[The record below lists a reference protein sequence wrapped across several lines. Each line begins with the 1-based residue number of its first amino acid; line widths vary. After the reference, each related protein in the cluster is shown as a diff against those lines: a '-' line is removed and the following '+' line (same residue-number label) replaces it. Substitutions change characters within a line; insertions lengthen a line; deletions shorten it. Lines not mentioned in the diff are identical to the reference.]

1 MATKKSSGAKGKAA
15 KKGSAPK
22 AAGGAKKGGSTK
34 SAAKTKSLIPPK
46 VKKVAGA
53 ILSAA
58 AAGAL
63 KGAIEEAVPQ
73 VEKATGVKAGKGKKS
88 K

>member
-1 MATKKSSGAKGKAA
+1 VVGD
-15 KKGSAPK
+15 
-22 AAGGAKKGGSTK
+22 
-34 SAAKTKSLIPPK
+34 
-46 VKKVAGA
+46 

-73 VEKATGVKAGKGKKS
+73 VEKAAGVKGSKK